1 MMYLERIMMTNMKVR
16 MMIVMM
22 VKDDNDFN
30 DVNLTFKTEVMM
42 SKQYSAG
49 ALSSLAGSLQQNFMF
64 LIIIIFIINFITI
77 FIIVFIGITKRHL
90 W

>member
-1 MMYLERIMMTNMKVR
+1 MMMYLERIMMTNMKVR

-49 ALSSLAGSLQQNFMF
+49 ARSSLAGSLQQNIMF
-64 LIIIIFIINFITI
+64 LIITVFIIII
-77 FIIVFIGITKRHL
+77 LIIIIVVISITK
-90 W
+90 